1 MYNQIA
7 LSKGAVSIVQFRKVK
22 SNRTDDSRG
31 SRRNRDAD
39 KLAEQGR
46 LMDLTEFSVLSD

>member
-1 MYNQIA
+1 
-7 LSKGAVSIVQFRKVK
+7 VSIVQFRKVK